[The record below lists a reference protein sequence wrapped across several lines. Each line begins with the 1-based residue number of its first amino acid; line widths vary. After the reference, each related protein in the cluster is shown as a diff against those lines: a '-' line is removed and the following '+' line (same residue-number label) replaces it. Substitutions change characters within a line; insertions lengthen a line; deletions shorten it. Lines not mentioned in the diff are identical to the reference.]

1 MQGVAHTLSW
11 RGLALDHED
20 SVLKGWGKMF
30 MNQSVLKQGNC
41 KSFKF
46 THTHTQTDVARKHTH
61 ALMQSLTHAQC
72 GGGRLVD
79 WLLVVSAVLAT
90 DYITQNECERGKK
103 ISGCQSWNK
112 MLMEE
117 LYWWTLATII
127 FYYLTKELGLGL
139 YTRLWREEVF
149 LRGPEGD
156 KDGLR
161 EPRVVDI
168 DGAGEGVE
176 VHSLHGQ
183 VDARH
188 EAL

>member
-1 MQGVAHTLSW
+1 
-11 RGLALDHED
+11 
-20 SVLKGWGKMF
+20 MF

-46 THTHTQTDVARKHTH
+46 THTHTNGRGEETHTRTHSCNHSRTRSAGEDGWLIGCWWQVPCWRQMISHRMSVREERKYLAVSLEIKCSWKNCTDEH
-61 ALMQSLTHAQC
+61 LP
-72 GGGRLVD
+72 
-79 WLLVVSAVLAT
+79 LLF
-90 DYITQNECERGKK
+90 
-103 ISGCQSWNK
+103 
-112 MLMEE
+112 
-117 LYWWTLATII
+117 

-139 YTRLWREEVF
+139 YTRLWREEIF

-161 EPRVVDI
+161 EPRVVNI